1 MSGNIVYPKPRI
13 SILQVIMNPRLPF
26 TVASLMLLAAMP
38 QAQAESVDVSGLRAA
53 LPGEDRL
60 KTLEAQMEANPQQL
74 DYYFSYAQTATA
86 LGEFSRAARAYEH
99 MLRIDPAL
107 DRVKLD
113 LGMIYMKQQKYEN
126 AEALLQDVLKRDIP
140 DQVRANV
147 ETALEQIH
155 QASKEHFFSGNLS
168 WGVLYDS
175 NGNSASDTDRVS
187 IFDTSQLLN
196 PEDQQTH
203 DRQMY
208 VSAGLNHRYQM
219 QEKLLKNTQFGWSS
233 SLNAYQSEQEH
244 LDALDIQVLGLR
256 TGPSL
261 TFNDLGLMLGV
272 TLDYTHIVL
281 DQHSYIRLPSI
292 ELGGQYIL
300 TQDIRLNA
308 SITQEYREFLN
319 SPTVTTYEDR
329 SGPAQQG
336 RVGLSWAATP
346 QDMFDITGTFRH
358 EDTKQTY
365 YDNNQQRVD
374 IGYTRMWEDGIFTR
388 AQAGYK
394 NAIYD
399 GPDPLISARTRHDSE
414 YNTGFTLGKQID
426 KNLTWT
432 IGYQYRKS
440 DSNLQNY
447 DYDNHRYTT
456 SLSVRF

>member
-1 MSGNIVYPKPRI
+1 
-13 SILQVIMNPRLPF
+13 MNPRLSF
-26 TVASLMLLAAMP
+26 TVACLMLLAAMP
-38 QAQAESVDVSGLRAA
+38 QAQAESVDMSGLRSA

-60 KTLEAQMEANPQQL
+60 KALEAQMAANPQQL
-74 DYYFSYAQTATA
+74 DYYFAYAQTATA
-86 LGEFSRAARAYEH
+86 LGEFGRAAKAYEH
-99 MLRIDPAL
+99 MLRIDPTL

-113 LGMIYMKQQKYEN
+113 LGMVYMKQQQYEN
-126 AEALLQDVLKRDIP
+126 AEALLKDVLKKELP
-140 DQVRANV
+140 EKVRANV
-147 ETALEQIH
+147 EAVLEQVR
-155 QASKEHFFSGNLS
+155 QANQEHFLSGTLS

-187 IFDTSQLLN
+187 VYDNSLLLN

-219 QEKLLKNTQFGWSS
+219 KEMVLENTQFGWSS

-261 TFNDLGLMLGV
+261 TFNDLGLMLGI

-292 ELGGQYIL
+292 EFGGQYIL

-308 SITQEYREFLN
+308 SFTQEYRDFIN
-319 SPTVTTYEDR
+319 SPTANTYEDR
-329 SGPAQQG
+329 SGPAHQG
-336 RVGLSWAATP
+336 KVGLSWSATK
-346 QDMFDITGTFRH
+346 QDIFDITATVRH

-365 YDNNQQRVD
+365 YDNDQQRIDV
-374 IGYTRMWEDGIFTR
+374 GYTRMWEDGIFTR

-399 GPDPLISARTRHDSE
+399 SADPLISVRTRHDSE
-414 YNTGFTLGKQID
+414 YSTGLTLGKQID
-426 KNLTWT
+426 ENLTWT
-432 IGYQYRKS
+432 IGYQYRNS